1 MRLGEDHARVYHVA
15 VGSRASGRAPGRPAG
30 FLARLGRCEHGQSV
44 VEFAMVMV
52 PFAALVLI
60 LLQFGKAV
68 YYYIDLTHVA
78 NEGARIA
85 TVSPTKMPDGTS
97 APGALGSYLCGF
109 VSTAAGG
116 GKSELATT
124 NKQTDRAQI
133 TVSYPANNNNSP
145 ATTRGFGDP
154 VTVKVATVY
163 HWLPF
168 WNLSVTSL
176 NIVGSAT
183 MRLEQS
189 AVGNPALDPG
199 PTTCG

>member
-1 MRLGEDHARVYHVA
+1 
-15 VGSRASGRAPGRPAG
+15 
-30 FLARLGRCEHGQSV
+30 
-44 VEFAMVMV
+44 MVLI

-85 TVSPTKMPDGTS
+85 TVSPTKMPDGTNS
-97 APGALGSYLCGF
+97 TGALRTYLCGF
-109 VSTAAGG
+109 VNTAAGG

-124 NKQTDRAQI
+124 NKQADKAQI
-133 TVSYPANNNNSP
+133 TVAYPANNNNSP
-145 ATTRGFGDP
+145 ATTQQFGDP

-168 WNLSVTSL
+168 WKLSVTSL

-189 AVGNPALDPG
+189 ANGNAALAAG
-199 PTTCG
+199 TTTCS

>member
-1 MRLGEDHARVYHVA
+1 LTRLRRG
-15 VGSRASGRAPGRPAG
+15 
-30 FLARLGRCEHGQSV
+30 EHGQSV

-85 TVSPTKMPDGTS
+85 SVSPTKMPDGTS
-97 APGALGSYLCGF
+97 SSGALRAYLCGF
-109 VSTAAGG
+109 VNTAAGG
-116 GKSELATT
+116 GKSELATS
-124 NKQTDRAQI
+124 NKQADKAQI

-145 ATTRGFGDP
+145 ATTQGFGDP
-154 VTVKVATVY
+154 VTVKVSTVY

-189 AVGNPALDPG
+189 ALGNAALVGG
-199 PTTCG
+199 TTTCT